1 MSLHTK
7 ELLLLQ
13 FGPTFADFCKIESGY
28 WATKRKISMEQAILE
43 RFECLLKNHKKVKN
57 KKTFF
62 DTAFSY
68 RMKRD
73 VIAPL
78 VTFNAHEYE
87 VFDSSESKEFKS
99 LFLEMYQGNQI
110 RTSRMPALAILN
122 SYAIERR
129 TSEKLKITKEII
141 IRVGLDFA
149 YECGFEL
156 ISCENIDLLPSE
168 KKDTE
173 GK

>member
-1 MSLHTK
+1 LSLHTK
-7 ELLLLQ
+7 ELLVLQ
-13 FGPTFADFCKIESGY
+13 FGPTFADFCKIES
-28 WATKRKISMEQAILE
+28 AHLSAKKQITMEQAVLE
-43 RFECLLKNHKKVKN
+43 RFNTLLKIHKKVKN

-62 DTAFSY
+62 DMAFSC

-78 VTFNAHEYE
+78 VTFDAYEYE

-141 IRVGLDFA
+141 VRVGLDFA

>member
-7 ELLLLQ
+7 ELLVLQ
-13 FGPTFADFCKIESGY
+13 FGPTFADFCKIES
-28 WATKRKISMEQAILE
+28 AHLSAKKQITMEQAVLE
-43 RFECLLKNHKKVKN
+43 RFNTLLQIHKKVKN

-62 DTAFSY
+62 DMAFSY
-68 RMKRD
+68 HMQRD
-73 VIAPL
+73 VVAPS
-78 VTFNAHEYE
+78 VTFDAYEYE
-87 VFDSSESKEFKS
+87 VFDSGESDDLKS

-110 RTSRMPALAILN
+110 RTSRMPALAISN

-141 IRVGLDFA
+141 VRVGLDFGD
-149 YECGFEL
+149 ECGFNF
-156 ISCENIDLLPSE
+156 ISCKNFDLLPSKE
-168 KKDTE
+168 DTK

>member
-1 MSLHTK
+1 
-7 ELLLLQ
+7 
-13 FGPTFADFCKIESGY
+13 
-28 WATKRKISMEQAILE
+28 MEQAVLE
-43 RFECLLKNHKKVKN
+43 RFNALLQIHKKVKN

-62 DTAFSY
+62 DMAFSY
-68 RMKRD
+68 HMKKD

-78 VTFNAHEYE
+78 VTFDAYEYE
-87 VFDSSESKEFKS
+87 VFDSSESEDLKS

-110 RTSRMPALAILN
+110 KTSRMPALAISN

-141 IRVGLDFA
+141 VRVGLDFA
-149 YECGFEL
+149 DECGFGF
-156 ISCENIDLLPSE
+156 INCENFDLLPSE
-168 KKDTE
+168 EDTK